1 MKSHF
6 ILESKQIL
14 KNQKDAIDLFA
25 FHMTGKTALLLY
37 GRCNA
42 LPLTGV
48 PSRNSTDLPILQS
61 MTPSLYFLAIL

>member
-1 MKSHF
+1 MKSGF

-14 KNQKDAIDLFA
+14 KNQEDATDLFA

-37 GRCNA
+37 GRRNA

-48 PSRNSTDLPILQS
+48 PSRNSTDLSVLQN
-61 MTPSLYFLAIL
+61 MTP